1 MMMTDHEIRAALDAR
16 QIILDPPDLSRIEP
30 ASYDAR
36 VGTWAFSSSSKEKI
50 NLSEKGVIVI
60 EAGEFAVLETRE
72 RVELDDRTAGQLGLR
87 SEYAQRGLLMLS
99 GPQIDPTFCGILTV
113 RVVNLAPKPIAL
125 PYEAP
130 FLTIQ
135 FFRLSSP
142 VSKRYCGFRQ
152 GQGGIGAR
160 DIQELVETEGL
171 TLGQVMKTLSA
182 LAKDVAELRGS
193 VNRLSWM
200 LPVIVAIGMA
210 VIGTVVALK

>member
-16 QIILDPPDLSRIEP
+16 QIVLDPPDLSRIEP

-113 RVVNLAPKPIAL
+113 
-125 PYEAP
+125 
-130 FLTIQ
+130 
-135 FFRLSSP
+135 
-142 VSKRYCGFRQ
+142 
-152 GQGGIGAR
+152 
-160 DIQELVETEGL
+160 
-171 TLGQVMKTLSA
+171 
-182 LAKDVAELRGS
+182 
-193 VNRLSWM
+193 
-200 LPVIVAIGMA
+200 
-210 VIGTVVALK
+210 